1 MPGKARSKHVAPE
14 GCSLARPMTLPV
26 PGRGSCQK
34 SLLRH
39 NVGSCRRHFA
49 GCAPGRTH
57 MQLLRTF
64 ARAAGTVA
72 ILLSTTAL
80 AQAVDVSFLTH
91 RGPDTV
97 AKLAAAI
104 AVYSKDHPDTKITVR
119 AVPFGDLLTT
129 LRSSG
134 GGADGATIAG
144 IYDAWLPDLAKDK
157 LVAPVPDAIA
167 ADTKA
172 NWPAGIVGAASID
185 GTLYGIPNEIDVY
198 ALNYN

>member
-1 MPGKARSKHVAPE
+1 
-14 GCSLARPMTLPV
+14 
-26 PGRGSCQK
+26 
-34 SLLRH
+34 
-39 NVGSCRRHFA
+39 
-49 GCAPGRTH
+49 
-57 MQLLRTF
+57 MQLLRTI
-64 ARAAGTVA
+64 ARAAGTAA

-80 AQAVDVSFLTH
+80 VQAADVSFLTH
-91 RGPDTV
+91 WGPDTV
-97 AKLAAAI
+97 TKLEAAA
-104 AVYSKDHPDTKITVR
+104 AAYTKDHPDTKITVR

-172 NWPAGIVGAASID
+172 SRTFGSRWNAGAISTSFWWRRW
-185 GTLYGIPNEIDVY
+185 TLQSRSQR
-198 ALNYN
+198 